1 MVDSQIHCA
10 IDNGFWGEEAPKV
23 MFPTMIGKT
32 KVKGIYVG
40 DEKKE
45 RIIGSEAEKNL
56 GF

>member
-23 MFPTMIGKT
+23 MGKT
-32 KVKGIYVG
+32 KVEGIYVG